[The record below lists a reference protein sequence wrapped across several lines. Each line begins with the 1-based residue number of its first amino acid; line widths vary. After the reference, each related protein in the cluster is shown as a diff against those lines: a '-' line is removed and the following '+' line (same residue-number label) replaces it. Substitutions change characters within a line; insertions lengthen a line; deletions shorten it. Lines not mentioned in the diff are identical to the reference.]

1 MRKIFTFCTAA
12 AILTSCL
19 SGCNTKNNNK
29 PKGSE
34 TATTTTETTP
44 TEASTEADNAG
55 KHFLGKWEAYKA
67 IVFGEEYETEY
78 AGYPLSA
85 VAKLE
90 IFEDHTATMIVALN
104 PHGKERTYNYTWDVT
119 KEDGVDTLHL
129 HHPDDP
135 YDCQLEQGQMVMTYA
150 NIDEDTQIFLMPQ
163 SEFSTPKSNKEE
175 GLDKADFSSFM
186 GKWESYEVTIDDETY
201 TDKLGEY
208 PVNVSFR
215 LEVRND
221 SKTEMEVFGEPQEYE
236 WEPEKKD
243 QLYMWSDY
251 EGFVIKQDGESLIL
265 DNEAGLNIKLKKVDK
280 FTDYDFTS
288 AVEEIPEE
296 NILLDPTT
304 EEPTT

>member
-19 SGCNTKNNNK
+19 SGCNTKKTNK
-29 PKGSE
+29 KPE
-34 TATTTTETTP
+34 PATVSTTTETPPST
-44 TEASTEADNAG
+44 TETDNSG
-55 KHFLGKWEAYKA
+55 KHFLGKWESYKA
-67 IVFGEEYETEY
+67 IVFGQEYETEY

-90 IFEDHTATMIVALN
+90 IFDDHTATMIVALN
-104 PHGKERTYNYTWDVT
+104 PHRKERTYSYSWDVSN
-119 KEDGVDTLHL
+119 EDGVEILHL
-129 HHPDDP
+129 RNPDDP
-135 YDCQLEQGQMVMTYA
+135 YDCKLEQGQMVMTYA

-163 SEFSTPKSNKEE
+163 SEFSKTEKTTEA
-175 GLDKADFSSFM
+175 GLDKADFSKFM
-186 GKWESYEVTIDDETY
+186 GKWESYEVTSDGETY

-215 LEVRND
+215 LEIKKDN
-221 SKTEMEVFGEPQEYE
+221 KTEMAVFGEPQEYE

-251 EGFVIKQDGESLIL
+251 EGFVIKQNGDELIL
-265 DNEAGLNIKLKKVDK
+265 DDEVGLVIKLKKV
-280 FTDYDFTS
+280 TDFAEYDFTS

-304 EEPTT
+304 EEPST